1 MKKKEERGMRETQDN
16 VWEGGKKQVREVV
29 GALGQLSQTWK
40 CTRGW
45 TRAANPY
52 IKLLQPITS
61 ISALE
66 SRIARTADDGVPAAG
81 VAAESGHQTQPAIT
95 SSAKSMGGVGV
106 LSPRCGSLRVS
117 GQDRVG

>member
-1 MKKKEERGMRETQDN
+1 VG
-16 VWEGGKKQVREVV
+16 EGGKKQVREVV

-52 IKLLQPITS
+52 IKLLQPITTS

-66 SRIARTADDGVPAAG
+66 SRAARTAIPADDGVPVAG
-81 VAAESGHQTQPAIT
+81 MAAESIRQPAIT
-95 SSAKSMGGVGV
+95 TGASPWEGPGG
-106 LSPRCGSLRVS
+106 
-117 GQDRVG
+117 